1 MDKPLIATSSS
12 SSNKRKRKTENAVP
26 TSSTSTNGHGG
37 SGISSNPK
45 GPTGRNNAKSHDN
58 TIAPVE
64 GTVNPFSHSP
74 STIEQFA
81 LAGLSIDN
89 PVPSRIHP
97 HFPHKPIPEPRPRQ
111 TQQFVDPRVEGV
123 AERRAWAA
131 KHKKDANAHFFQ
143 AEVDDAASIAAT
155 TTDDE
160 DDAATTS
167 ADENENEEELQVA
180 HEKSFGPLLEIIRKS
195 LTERDIVTAKMAFGL
210 LINSEIGGRV
220 VDLRYPG
227 YWDSGFVEYWKLGLE
242 ILQTE
247 VEVAEQ
253 EQKGNKSGLPDMYNV
268 AN

>member
-37 SGISSNPK
+37 SGSSSNPK

-58 TIAPVE
+58 TIAP
-64 GTVNPFSHSP
+64 
-74 STIEQFA
+74 
-81 LAGLSIDN
+81 
-89 PVPSRIHP
+89 
-97 HFPHKPIPEPRPRQ
+97 
-111 TQQFVDPRVEGV
+111 VEGV

-143 AEVDDAASIAAT
+143 AEV
-155 TTDDE
+155 

-253 EQKGNKSGLPDMYNV
+253 EQKGNKSGCESQDWETCHSYNRPSQPQIFMLRWNLMPKLHGIRYCV
-268 AN
+268 ISRGSDCFLTSEPLYPNLAHFLR